1 MRAAN
6 VTAQRSRVFL
16 LASRLLHCHSQEC
29 RNKKV
34 GERSVRD
41 SKMTQIV
48 FDTVLLCLS
57 VMQTYGNGS
66 TWLQGCGR
74 VRPPAVRLTPTLP
87 PSLSFLP
94 SIASWPKHQRTGC
107 RHKSALHHA
116 PCSGGLLTR
125 ADGWLMGAFHLQ
137 LYFISVKKIAR
148 LSNCSVYFNICLMAK
163 NPVNSHYS
171 SACSGVID
179 SLNIIFHQPHPFSIS
194 ASLF

>member
-1 MRAAN
+1 
-6 VTAQRSRVFL
+6 
-16 LASRLLHCHSQEC
+16 
-29 RNKKV
+29 
-34 GERSVRD
+34 
-41 SKMTQIV
+41 MTQIV

-94 SIASWPKHQRTGC
+94 SIASWPKHLRLEDGMQAQVCTA
-107 RHKSALHHA
+107 S
-116 PCSGGLLTR
+116 CSGGLLTR

-163 NPVNSHYS
+163 NPVNSHYTQRLQWCDWQSQHHPS
-171 SACSGVID
+171 SATPI
-179 SLNIIFHQPHPFSIS
+179 
-194 ASLF
+194 